1 MFNINSFK
9 LTDKVAIITGGV
21 SGLGEY
27 YTRAMLTVGAK
38 VMVVSHSE
46 RGWDKIK
53 AVAAELGGQVAFF
66 AQDVTAEDAP
76 QKIVNATLDQYGRID
91 ILVNNAGRQIRHP

>member
-46 RGWDKIK
+46 RDWDKIK
-53 AVAAELGGQVAFF
+53 AVAAELGGQARLLR
-66 AQDVTAEDAP
+66 P
-76 QKIVNATLDQYGRID
+76 K
-91 ILVNNAGRQIRHP
+91 RHRRRRPAKDC

>member
-9 LTDKVAIITGGV
+9 LTDKVAIITGGA

-46 RGWDKIK
+46 RGWDRLRPSPQSL
-53 AVAAELGGQVAFF
+53 VARSPSSPK
-66 AQDVTAEDAP
+66 TSP
-76 QKIVNATLDQYGRID
+76 QKTPRKRLLTPPWTNTAASTS
-91 ILVNNAGRQIRHP
+91 